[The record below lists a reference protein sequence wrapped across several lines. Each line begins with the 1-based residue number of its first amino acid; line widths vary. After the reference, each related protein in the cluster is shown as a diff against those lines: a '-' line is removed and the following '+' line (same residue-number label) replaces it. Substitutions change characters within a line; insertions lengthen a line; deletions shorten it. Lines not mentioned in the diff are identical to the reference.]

1 MIHEKNQI
9 CWLRIKAYYF
19 GVVSQKSQFESVSQL
34 KKLEIMLFEKCID
47 GFIKISIPE
56 LDIVTYAS
64 DLEDAQ
70 VAIAEAIELHRIIS
84 NQFVSIS
91 EKK

>member
-1 MIHEKNQI
+1 
-9 CWLRIKAYYF
+9 
-19 GVVSQKSQFESVSQL
+19 
-34 KKLEIMLFEKCID
+34 MLFEKCID
-47 GFIKISIPE
+47 GFVKITIPE

-84 NQFVSIS
+84 SQFVSIS
-91 EKK
+91 KKDLVE